1 MSSAMGYRR
10 LWLCFSAFIV
20 FNILFYFFIFL
31 FNSKIPFSKYD
42 YTVNAHHY
50 FADSRIKGGK
60 FDFLRAV
67 GQYDAQ
73 WYLKIANEGYPK
85 NPTIIDMN
93 IDMNKKS
100 LLDGLTYAFFPLYPL
115 ILAFVNFPIKNIELA
130 AFIVSN
136 VFMVVIF
143 FSLYIVVKNLYGEN
157 NALKTIF
164 LLFFFPFAI
173 FYRSYFTEGLFLLL
187 LIWFSYFLIKKQWL
201 RTAFFLSLVFVTR
214 PNGAVFG
221 LLFLFFIVKAYMHK
235 RVDGKIFIGSLVISV
250 MPFLGW
256 LAFCYIN
263 TGSPI
268 YWITV
273 QSNWNYPRFPI
284 SLFWNIFVIFN
295 FFSLPIHSFHVS
307 KIDILTVI
315 FVGILLFFSKKK
327 LRPEFWWISFI
338 LWIVP
343 LITRDT
349 MSFARYQIVSFP
361 LFLFLTQKLKG
372 FRYALLLFVFCLGLF
387 FISLYFVNWY
397 WVG

>member
-1 MSSAMGYRR
+1 MSITLSKK
-10 LWLCFSAFIV
+10 LWLYFSVFIIL
-20 FNILFYFFIFL
+20 NILLYLFVFL
-31 FNSKIPFSKYD
+31 FNSKIPFSKFD
-42 YTVNAHHY
+42 YTKNAHHY
-50 FADSRIKGGK
+50 FIDPRINGGK
-60 FDFLRAV
+60 FDFLRTM

-85 NPTIIDMN
+85 NPIVTDMN
-93 IDMNKKS
+93 NKS

-115 ILAFVNFPIKNIELA
+115 ILAFANFPIKNIELA

-136 VFMVVIF
+136 VFMVAIF

-157 NALKTIF
+157 KALKTIF

-201 RTAFFLSLVFVTR
+201 RTAFFLSLLFVTR
-214 PNGAVFG
+214 PNGAVLG
-221 LLFLFFIVKAYMHK
+221 LLFLFFIVNAYMHK
-235 RVDGKIFIGSLVISV
+235 RVGGRIFIGSLVISII
-250 MPFLGW
+250 PFIGW
-256 LAFCYIN
+256 LIFCFVN
-263 TGSPI
+263 TGNPI
-268 YWITV
+268 YWMTV

-284 SLFWNIFVIFN
+284 SLFWNIFIIFN
-295 FFSLPIHSFHVS
+295 FFSLPIHSFHAS
-307 KIDILTVI
+307 KIDVLTII

-349 MSFARYQIVSFP
+349 MSFTRYQIVSFP
-361 LFLFLTQKLKG
+361 LFLFLAQKLKG
-372 FRYALLLFVFCLGLF
+372 KRYIFLLSLFCFSLFFLSLF
-387 FISLYFVNWY
+387 FINWY
-397 WVG
+397 WIG